1 MFGKSRV
8 KRERDLKII
17 RRDFFLGIVLFIVV
31 SLYSGRDLLIVSN
44 VLRLFVSYAAFMFI
58 Y

>member
-1 MFGKSRV
+1 MEKVVV

-31 SLYSGRDLLIVSN
+31 SLYSGSDLLIVSN
-44 VLRLFVSYAAFMFI
+44 VLGLFVSYAAYMFI